1 MLNKKK
7 VELMSKVALYEHGEG
22 KTTLRLNKYYK
33 TDYSSANFLASL
45 PLGILT
51 GILILVLIF
60 VADTG
65 WLGKLYDKIGGT
77 WAVILLIAAFV
88 LFVVGYSFFSLY
100 MFNHKYDKYR
110 GNLMAYGLNL
120 RRLNKIYEEEKQMQE
135 VRRTGTDDS

>member
-33 TDYSSANFLASL
+33 TDYSSANFLSSV

-51 GILILVLIF
+51 GLLILALIF
-60 VADTG
+60 IADSD
-65 WLGKLYDKIGGT
+65 WINKLYVQIGGT
-77 WAVILLIAAFV
+77 AAVILIAAAFI
-88 LFVVGYSFFSLY
+88 LFVVGYCFFSLY
-100 MFNHKYDKYR
+100 MFNHKYDRYR

-120 RRLNKIYEEEKQMQE
+120 RRLNKFYEEEGQQQE
-135 VRRTGTDDS
+135 TQTKKTD